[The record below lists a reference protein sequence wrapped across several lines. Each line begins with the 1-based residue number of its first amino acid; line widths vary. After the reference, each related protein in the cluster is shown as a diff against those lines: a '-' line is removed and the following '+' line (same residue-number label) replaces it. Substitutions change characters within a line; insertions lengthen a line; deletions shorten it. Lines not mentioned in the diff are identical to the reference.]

1 MGAHNV
7 ALVAVGPDVE
17 LGLLAATLD
26 ELAADA
32 AGRKVAQ
39 GVVAADGLAAGGS
52 AGSSSRQ
59 FRIRPF
65 GLLDAR
71 PDNSQAALVL
81 VSPSVAMKEE
91 IDEVSHLLRVA
102 GSPLLGLIT
111 YERPREPRPRLNLA
125 SLRPR

>member
-1 MGAHNV
+1 
-7 ALVAVGPDVE
+7 VAVGPDVE

-26 ELAADA
+26 ELATDV

-39 GVVAADGLAAGGS
+39 GVVAADGHTAGG
-52 AGSSSRQ
+52 ATATATRQ

-65 GLLDAR
+65 GVVDGR
-71 PDNSQAALVL
+71 PDNGQTALVL
-81 VSPSVAMKEE
+81 VSPSVAQKEE

-102 GSPLLGLIT
+102 GSPVLGLIT
-111 YERPREPRPRLNLA
+111 YERPREQPARLQLS